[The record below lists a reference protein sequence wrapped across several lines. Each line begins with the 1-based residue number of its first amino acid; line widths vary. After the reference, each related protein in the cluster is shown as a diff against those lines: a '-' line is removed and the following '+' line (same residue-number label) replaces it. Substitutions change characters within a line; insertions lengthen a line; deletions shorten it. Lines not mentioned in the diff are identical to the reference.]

1 MRNSSY
7 RKSLDGAR
15 LGIDPRSLRQLDA
28 RHMQRFISLLFLLVV
43 FLTAGCSLQ
52 QSKLAWRVK
61 NLVLT
66 QTPVVNLYTSDER
79 IVLQLPT
86 KTLQQ
91 IMLAHLRI
99 GRSAK
104 IQTELFIVEGDEPNA
119 FAGLEAGQRIIGINL
134 GMIKMIGDDV
144 NEYAALIGHEA
155 AHWAK
160 GHVDAAQLRSNTLN
174 ALGTLVG
181 GGLGMAGVPAAG
193 VLTGLGVELID
204 SSYSRDQEREA
215 DAQSIDYLLANG
227 YEPRAALR
235 LHEKMIKAGGG
246 FRLPFLSS
254 HPSGEERIQNFKAQI
269 EMKEAQSRGAVSQAS
284 KSESPVQP

>member
-1 MRNSSY
+1 
-7 RKSLDGAR
+7 
-15 LGIDPRSLRQLDA
+15 
-28 RHMQRFISLLFLLVV
+28 MQRFKLLLLLVV
-43 FLTAGCSLQ
+43 VFSTAGCSLQ
-52 QSKLAWRVK
+52 RQKLAWRVK
-61 NLVLT
+61 DVVLA
-66 QTPVVNLYTSDER
+66 QTPVVRLPSPNER
-79 IVLQLPT
+79 VVVTLAT

-91 IMLAHLRI
+91 MMLAHLRI

-119 FAGLEAGQRIIGINL
+119 FAGLEAGQKIIGINL
-134 GMIKMIGDDV
+134 GMVKMIGDDV

-160 GHVDAAQLRSNTLN
+160 GHVDSAQLRSTTLN
-174 ALGTLVG
+174 AIGTLVG

-204 SSYSRDQEREA
+204 ASFSREQEREA
-215 DAQSIDYLLANG
+215 DAQSVEYMSVNG

-235 LHEKMIKAGGG
+235 LHEKMSQAGGG

-254 HPSGEERIQNFKAQI
+254 HPSGAERIESLKALI
-269 EMKEAQSRGAVSQAS
+269 EIKEAQSRGAVSEAGQA
-284 KSESPVQP
+284 EFVIQPQ